1 MVRPRRSA
9 EERQIACISPQGRRT
24 SPLRNPRP
32 GSQSQ
37 LNFIA
42 ACLPG
47 TEHCLKRAEGREIRN
62 VSSLSLFGLAF
73 FMLVMI
79 GAFAVR
85 SAAGFGA
92 VLIAMPMLA
101 FVLPVSTAVSVTTA
115 LTAITSV
122 HHVSRDWR
130 RVAWRHFAIMA
141 FYSAIGIG
149 LGFYFISMLDEHA
162 LRRSLGVFLILYSI
176 YSLATAKVSRTVSTR
191 WRGPLAASTGIAG
204 GLLGTLFGAGVGPI
218 YVVYFDALRLERE
231 IFRVTMSTVVLLGG
245 AARIAGYAS
254 FGFYER
260 SSIML
265 IAIGLPLVVVG
276 SWLGDRVIRRLDP
289 QMFSWLLGGLIL
301 LSGVGLL
308 VK

>member
-1 MVRPRRSA
+1 VA
-9 EERQIACISPQGRRT
+9 
-24 SPLRNPRP
+24 
-32 GSQSQ
+32 
-37 LNFIA
+37 
-42 ACLPG
+42 
-47 TEHCLKRAEGREIRN
+47 
-62 VSSLSLFGLAF
+62 SLSALGLAF
-73 FMLVMI
+73 YMLVLI
-79 GAFAVR
+79 CAFAVR

-122 HHVSRDWR
+122 HQVSRDWH
-130 RVAWRHFAIMA
+130 RVAWPHFAIMA

-162 LRRSLGVFLILYSI
+162 LRHSLGVFLILYSV
-176 YSLATAKVSRTVSTR
+176 YALATARSSPVLPAR
-191 WRGPLAASTGIAG
+191 WRRALAAGTGVAG

-218 YVVYFDALRLERE
+218 YVVYFNTLRMERE

-245 AARIAGYAS
+245 AARIAGYAR
-254 FGFYER
+254 FGFYDG
-260 SSIML
+260 SSVAL

-276 SWLGDRVIRRLDP
+276 SWLGDRVIRKLDP
-289 QMFSWLLGGLIL
+289 RLFGRLVGGLIL
-301 LSGVGLL
+301 LSGVALL